1 LVATSTPELVE
12 QFKIEASRV
21 GAIIYK
27 AENVEDVNNYVVKLG
42 RERNVQRVVKSK
54 SVVATEIGLNKHL
67 EDAGIEVIETDL
79 REWVA
84 QLAGEEL
91 SHLVSQG
98 IQKNIEQVAELLSK
112 AIGERLE
119 PDPEILLQAS
129 RHYLRQSIINAD
141 MGISGA
147 NIAIAESGTLVIID
161 NEGNSRLIATLPPVH
176 VALIGC
182 EKLVSSLND
191 GATILK
197 LLGKNAA
204 GKKMPTYITYISGR
218 STTADIPGAP
228 LLRAQGP
235 EEIHIVLLDS
245 HKEVKKFNEETYRL
259 P

>member
-1 LVATSTPELVE
+1 
-12 QFKIEASRV
+12 
-21 GAIIYK
+21 
-27 AENVEDVNNYVVKLG
+27 
-42 RERNVQRVVKSK
+42 VQRMVKSR

-67 EDAGIEVIETDL
+67 EDADIEVIETDL
-79 REWVA
+79 EGWVA
-84 QLAGEEL
+84 QLAGEEPSRSA
-91 SHLVSQG
+91 SHGAQENV
-98 IQKNIEQVAELLSK
+98 EQVAELLSK

-119 PDPEILLQAS
+119 PDPELVLQAS
-129 RHYLRQSIINAD
+129 RRYLRQSIINAD

-161 NEGNSRLIATLPPVH
+161 NEGNSRLVATLPLIH

-197 LLGKNAA
+197 LIIGNAA

-235 EEIHIVLLDS
+235 EEVHIVLLDS
-245 HKEVKKFNEETYRL
+245 HKEVKEFNEETYRL

>member
-1 LVATSTPELVE
+1 MVNLAREH
-12 QFKIEASRV
+12 
-21 GAIIYK
+21 
-27 AENVEDVNNYVVKLG
+27 NV
-42 RERNVQRVVKSK
+42 RRVVKSK

-67 EDAGIEVIETDL
+67 EDADIELIETDL
-79 REWVA
+79 GEWVA

-98 IQKNIEQVAELLSK
+98 IQKNIEQVAELLSQ

-119 PDPEILLQAS
+119 PNPQILLQAS
-129 RHYLRQSIINAD
+129 RRYLRQSIINAD

-147 NIAIAESGTLVIID
+147 NIAITESGTLVIID
-161 NEGNSRLIATLPPVH
+161 NEGNSRLIVTLPPVH

-197 LLGKNAA
+197 LITENAT
-204 GKKMPTYITYISGR
+204 GQKMPSYITYISGR

-235 EEIHIVLLDS
+235 EEIHVVLLDS
-245 HKEVKKFNEETYRL
+245 HKEVKEVNAEIYRL

>member
-1 LVATSTPELVE
+1 MVNLAREH
-12 QFKIEASRV
+12 
-21 GAIIYK
+21 
-27 AENVEDVNNYVVKLG
+27 NV
-42 RERNVQRVVKSK
+42 RRVVKSK
-54 SVVATEIGLNKHL
+54 SVVATEIGLHKHL
-67 EDAGIEVIETDL
+67 EDADIEVIETDL
-79 REWVA
+79 GEWVA

-119 PDPEILLQAS
+119 PDPQILLQAS
-129 RHYLRQSIINAD
+129 RRYLRQSIINAD

-161 NEGNSRLIATLPPVH
+161 NEGNSRLVATLPPVH

-182 EKLVSSLND
+182 ERLVSSLND
-191 GATILK
+191 AATILK
-197 LLGKNAA
+197 LITGNAT
-204 GKKMPTYITYISGR
+204 GQKMPSYITYISGR

-245 HKEVKKFNEETYRL
+245 HKEVKEFNAEIYRL